1 MNIAVA
7 RKFTPADPIEDRN
20 SPIHRFFDEHHE
32 ALRNAAR
39 LLGGSAA
46 INLVDKLIDA
56 LSSSHDLS
64 CRTIKHLYDLED
76 LLALE
81 NVGDPD
87 CVETGYFAAI
97 DILDPVVDEIC
108 LLTDSLR
115 SAIALLPEYQR
126 PVPAVFRLN
135 DLSHAAS
142 SHCSLASAVKF
153 PVDGKGEAI

>member
-1 MNIAVA
+1 MNIAA
-7 RKFTPADPIEDRN
+7 TRKFTPADPIEDRN

-32 ALRNAAR
+32 ALRNTAR

-64 CRTIKHLYDLED
+64 RRTIKHLEDLEE

-87 CVETGYFAAI
+87 RAEAGYFAAI

-115 SAIALLPEYQR
+115 SAIAVLPEPQR
-126 PVPAVFRLN
+126 PVPTVFRLN
-135 DLSHAAS
+135 DLSHATRP
-142 SHCSLASAVKF
+142 HCSLASAVKF
-153 PVDGKGEAI
+153 HIDGKGEAI